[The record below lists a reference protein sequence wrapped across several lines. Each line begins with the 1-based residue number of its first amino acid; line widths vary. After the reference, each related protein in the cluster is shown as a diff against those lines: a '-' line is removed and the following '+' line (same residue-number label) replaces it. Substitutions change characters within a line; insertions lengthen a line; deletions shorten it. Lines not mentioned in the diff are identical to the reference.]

1 MRVGIDLEQFAR
13 DPYGSGIQRVLQYL
27 AHEWPSEKIEAD
39 FIFPDR
45 GLYALLTPAQ
55 AFEILSIPFAVQPH
69 DSDLRELVREG
80 IAQMSAPR
88 VREADLLSF
97 YTSWLLPEV
106 SYSPE
111 VLNRFRIFNASMIT
125 VMIGFDA
132 LPMTEPRNYRFPPG
146 MAPYVSDYF
155 RQLAVADR
163 VICISDHARD
173 EMWSALRRPMN
184 LTTEVAHPGGDHINF
199 ESAVNNQS
207 QPKSPVKK
215 FIRLGTLEA
224 RKMPVEILNAFL
236 EARPTQAELVFI
248 GGASSSDESINSLV
262 RAAVDNNES
271 VTWIQGA
278 SDEEVREAIAS
289 ADAFLAIGTEG
300 FGIPVLEA
308 IALGTPVLYSGVQPA
323 AEIMLSKGA
332 TQLPGHSHGELVE
345 MFTNYS
351 RPDVL
356 SELAREIDLS
366 RLPQWKQFVGVV
378 ARLCR
383 S

>member
-27 AHEWPSEKIEAD
+27 AHEWPSEEIEAD

-55 AFEILSIPFAVQPH
+55 AFEILSIPFVVQPH

-199 ESAVNNQS
+199 ESAINNQS

-262 RAAVDNNES
+262 RDAVDNNES

-332 TQLPGHSHGELVE
+332 TQLPGHSQGELVE

-378 ARLCR
+378 ARLCK